1 MPRKKN
7 NQKAFWII
15 LALAIA
21 VILFGGS
28 AERFVRADQ
37 PEGPTPADLAGIR
50 VSPDYRR
57 INTVVSENFN
67 VTGYRIIGYTRDSQ
81 PIKQKLEISVL
92 MQLAKHLE
100 YYKKKLSFFWFKDP
114 NPANFDQKVSVTI
127 LLGEVGAGG
136 ATSFLAGKDAP
147 RSATMNIQGSLELLQ
162 NSVIP
167 HEVQHLVWAQ
177 YLQVIVPR
185 WLDEGSCTT
194 VECYAERKK
203 HADFL
208 IKFLT
213 TEKGIPLN
221 VLFTATEYPRDI
233 LTLYSQGASL
243 TEYLLA
249 LGGGGQAGR
258 DKLVAFIGDY
268 IANMKKDDP
277 MIKEIGDKYV
287 VLSEKTGRYFGTYKT
302 EEEAKEEVK
311 RLQKI
316 FWTNAL
322 KENYGINSISELQL
336 AWVAALEEERMNEYK
351 GPFPLVEAKNKPVSI
366 TPPPIVSVELEWERV
381 QSDNG
386 SAIIGGLREL
396 NEKLKKLED
405 EKEMVKAQI
414 EALEAI
420 RKTLE
425 PGSG

>member
-336 AWVAALEEERMNEYK
+336 AWVAAL
-351 GPFPLVEAKNKPVSI
+351 
-366 TPPPIVSVELEWERV
+366 
-381 QSDNG
+381 
-386 SAIIGGLREL
+386 
-396 NEKLKKLED
+396 
-405 EKEMVKAQI
+405 
-414 EALEAI
+414 
-420 RKTLE
+420 
-425 PGSG
+425 

>member
-37 PEGPTPADLAGIR
+37 PEGPTPADLVGIKVDQDHSR
-50 VSPDYRR
+50 M
-57 INTVVSENFN
+57 NMVVSENFK

-81 PIKQKLEISVL
+81 PIKEKLEISVL

-100 YYKKKLSFFWFKDP
+100 YYKKQLSFFWFKDP
-114 NPANFDQKVSVTI
+114 NPANFDPKVQVTI

-136 ATSFLAGKDAP
+136 ATSYIPGKDAP
-147 RSATMNIQGSLELLQ
+147 GSATMNIQGSLVLLQ

-177 YLQVIVPR
+177 YLQVMVPR

-194 VECYAERKK
+194 IECYEERKK
-203 HADFL
+203 QADFL
-208 IKFLT
+208 IEFLT
-213 TEKGIPLN
+213 TGRGIPFN
-221 VLFTATEYPRDI
+221 VMFTATEYPRD
-233 LTLYSQGASL
+233 TLPFYAQGASL

-258 DKLVAFIGDY
+258 DKFVAFIGDY
-268 IANMKKDDP
+268 IANMKKGDP
-277 MIKEIGDKYV
+277 
-287 VLSEKTGRYFGTYKT
+287 
-302 EEEAKEEVK
+302 
-311 RLQKI
+311 KI
-316 FWTNAL
+316 IWTNAL
-322 KENYGINSISELQL
+322 KENYGINSIAELQS
-336 AWVAALEEERMNEYK
+336 AWLAALKEEIKDGYK
-351 GPFPLVEAKNKPVSI
+351 GPFPLIVADNKPASI
-366 TPPPIVSVELEWERV
+366 TPLPLVPIEIEWERV
-381 QSDNG
+381 KPDNDSVITSELG
-386 SAIIGGLREL
+386 EL

-405 EKEMVKAQI
+405 EKETVKAQI

-425 PGSG
+425 LGSG